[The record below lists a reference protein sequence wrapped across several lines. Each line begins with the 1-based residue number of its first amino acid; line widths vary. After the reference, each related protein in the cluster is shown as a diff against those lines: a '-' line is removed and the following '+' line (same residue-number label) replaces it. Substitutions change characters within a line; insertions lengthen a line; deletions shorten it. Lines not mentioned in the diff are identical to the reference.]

1 MFLLLILSSGFDIVS
16 IVHILATVNTKVLIS
31 TTFVHIT
38 KKEVHILATL
48 DRIIMLLKEQHKTQK
63 QLMDYLGLGK
73 TAFTGWKNGDNSS
86 YKKHIDKIA
95 EFFNVSTDYLLG
107 KTDRRESLDNSIPEK
122 NTIKIA
128 GRDGSYLERQL
139 TDDQLDLIKKMID
152 QMPPADDL

>member
-1 MFLLLILSSGFDIVS
+1 MS
-16 IVHILATVNTKVLIS
+16 
-31 TTFVHIT
+31 
-38 KKEVHILATL
+38 TL
-48 DRIIMLLKEQHKTQK
+48 DKILLLLKEQNRKQK
-63 QLMDYLGLGK
+63 ELTDFLGISKNL
-73 TAFTGWKNGDNSS
+73 FTDWKAGRIKS
-86 YKKHIDKIA
+86 YTKHIDKIA